1 MSIPSAAHDLD
12 KGSGLRCH
20 LCEICDRVHV
30 ARRARFGGW
39 DFELRAAHSA
49 RVVNKNLP
57 VAKAHLLMTLT
68 NHTIQGVTWG
78 AVIEENGIR
87 VFAFPITERVG
98 LENSPHFR
106 RRAHHDSNGL
116 SGVLNETRLKLGG
129 RLRRKG
135 LARRAT

>member
-1 MSIPSAAHDLD
+1 MSIPSAADDLE

-20 LCEICDRVHV
+20 LGELWDRVHV

-68 NHTIQGVTWG
+68 SHMIQGVTWG

-87 VFAFPITERVG
+87 VFAFRIREGVG
-98 LENSPHFR
+98 LENSPHFC

-116 SGVLNETRLKLGG
+116 SGVLKQPRLKLG
-129 RLRRKG
+129 LH
-135 LARRAT
+135 L

>member
-1 MSIPSAAHDLD
+1 MSIPSAADDLE

-20 LCEICDRVHV
+20 LCELCDRVHV

-68 NHTIQGVTWG
+68 SHMIQGVTWG
-78 AVIEENGIR
+78 AVVEEMAILD
-87 VFAFPITERVG
+87 FAYRFWKGVALR
-98 LENSPHFR
+98 NSP
-106 RRAHHDSNGL
+106 
-116 SGVLNETRLKLGG
+116 
-129 RLRRKG
+129 
-135 LARRAT
+135 